1 MSIQPLLVAMYIC
14 PSDNLARLVEPMV
27 QVNDSPFN
35 RGNALIT
42 LTNELTVN
50 AVEYSNHQL
59 LKSILGNI
67 APFMLRFVKPL
78 QFQNIEYIDVT
89 PAQFHVEM
97 SSDSKW
103 VAL

>member
-1 MSIQPLLVAMYIC
+1 MAFCALV
-14 PSDNLARLVEPMV
+14 SFARLVEPMV

-50 AVEYSNHQL
+50 AVEYSNPQL

-78 QFQNIEYIDVT
+78 QFQNIESIEVT